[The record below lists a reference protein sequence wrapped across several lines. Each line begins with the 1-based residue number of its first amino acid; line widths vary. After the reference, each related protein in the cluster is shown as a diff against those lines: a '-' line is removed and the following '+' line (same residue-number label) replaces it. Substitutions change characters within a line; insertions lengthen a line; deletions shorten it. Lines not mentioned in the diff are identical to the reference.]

1 MKQIVHL
8 SETIRAYTYKWT
20 TEMYL
25 QQYKSRPDE
34 WNEICIAMDVLD
46 DTCMALENYE
56 RCGLGSD
63 NGEQYIRLY
72 GFLQGIFLQQD
83 SILRLYKAFT
93 ENQLDSSSDSAWAA
107 IRDLR
112 NLTVGHPIKRT
123 NSQGVRRCFISRVTI
138 NSHGFQLRV
147 WDKEK
152 NVSKIET
159 VDLRS
164 LYERYKSEGV
174 TYLQDIREALATRW
188 GELSDAGT

>member
-1 MKQIVHL
+1 
-8 SETIRAYTYKWT
+8 
-20 TEMYL
+20 MYA
-25 QQYKSRPDE
+25 QQYKSKPDE
-34 WNEICIAMDVLD
+34 WNEICAAMDVLD

-83 SILRLYKAFT
+83 SIRRLYKAFT
-93 ENQLDSSSDSAWAA
+93 ENQLDPPSDSAWAA

-112 NLTVGHPIKRT
+112 NLTVGHPIERT
-123 NSQGVRRCFISRVTI
+123 TSQGVRRCFISRVTI

-152 NVSKIET
+152 NVAEIET

-164 LYERYKSEGV
+164 LYERYKSESV
-174 TYLQDIREALATRW
+174 TYLKDICQALTTRW
-188 GELSDAGT
+188 STLNGLDTLIAQ